1 VIEYTPHLAPKKKH
15 MMKTLN
21 IFLSLM
27 FTALFGF
34 GQVTVQTNFPASI
47 APNSNLL
54 IELKLS
60 KGAIANFSKYQMDV
74 PAGVTVTEGNSKTG
88 NFSFEGN
95 RAKIVW
101 VSIPAEAEFYFSFN
115 MKMGATAG
123 PGVFNQ
129 RFFYVEDNGKKEVE
143 LDPINVTFDPAGAT
157 VAATMDPGGSSAG
170 TNTTATANSDNTS
183 NSNNTSVNSSNT
195 ETSAN
200 SNTTAP
206 NNSDVASNTNTTS
219 TNTSTEAAATETKTA
234 KKELT
239 FAEKLDAHHEKHSE
253 PEEKTAKKIAEPV
266 KAENKVITGN
276 SSNSEEKNTEN
287 ASGIVFKVQIGAFGS
302 DPGKSKFSK
311 AGKVTI
317 INEGGKFKVLHG
329 SFKTKEDAAAK
340 LGELRGKGFDGFVVS
355 YNNGVRVK

>member
-21 IFLSLM
+21 IFLALM

-54 IELKLS
+54 IELKIS

-101 VSIPAEAEFYFSFN
+101 VSIPADAEFYVSFN
-115 MKMGATAG
+115 MKIGATAG

-157 VAATMDPGGSSAG
+157 AAATMDPGGGLAG
-170 TNTTATANSDNTS
+170 TNTTATENAS
-183 NSNNTSVNSSNT
+183 NSNNNSINSSNT
-195 ETSAN
+195 ETAAN
-200 SNTTAP
+200 SNTTATT
-206 NNSDVASNTNTTS
+206 NTDIASNTNTTS
-219 TNTSTEAAATETKTA
+219 ANTSTEAAATETKTA

-253 PEEKTAKKIAEPV
+253 PEEKTAKKVAEPKNTEKKEV
-266 KAENKVITGN
+266 TGSLN
-276 SSNSEEKNTEN
+276 NVGEKETEN
-287 ASGIVFKVQIGAFGS
+287 ASGVVFKVQIGAFGS